1 MKKNRTINS
10 IYPALEVDMG
20 GFVVGQP
27 LPIQG
32 LDSIDPFLLIH
43 HADHAYQGDQK
54 AKHLGVGPHPHRG
67 FSPVTFVFKGSV
79 HHQDSMNNSSIVSKG
94 GTQWMNAGKGLIHSE
109 RPTKEMAEKGGE
121 MEIIQFWVNS
131 PAKNKM
137 DLPQYLPL
145 SDENTPRVKSSELTD
160 IAVVA
165 GELDGIHGPLKGHSS
180 LKAYRMGFK
189 SGGQYDFAVSDSNN
203 ALIYV
208 LNGLIEVNDVK
219 VEGKYMAH
227 LNNDGSE
234 LNIKA
239 LEDSRFII
247 LAGEPI
253 NEKVSSY
260 GPFVMNSQSEI
271 MQALNDYQKG
281 KMGFL
286 VEDFE

>member
-1 MKKNRTINS
+1 
-10 IYPALEVDMG
+10 
-20 GFVVGQP
+20 
-27 LPIQG
+27 
-32 LDSIDPFLLIH
+32 
-43 HADHAYQGDQK
+43 
-54 AKHLGVGPHPHRG
+54 
-67 FSPVTFVFKGSV
+67 
-79 HHQDSMNNSSIVSKG
+79 
-94 GTQWMNAGKGLIHSE
+94 
-109 RPTKEMAEKGGE
+109 
-121 MEIIQFWVNS
+121 
-131 PAKNKM
+131 
-137 DLPQYLPL
+137 
-145 SDENTPRVKSSELTD
+145 
-160 IAVVA
+160 
-165 GELDGIHGPLKGHSS
+165 
-180 LKAYRMGFK
+180 
-189 SGGQYDFAVSDSNN
+189 
-203 ALIYV
+203 V